1 MEMGVLYCVIGL
13 FDVCMKKFGVW
24 FIFCDNVM
32 NNVIFFFFILNVSVL
47 LSLSLNFFCKI

>member
-13 FDVCMKKFGVW
+13 YDVCMKKFGVW

-32 NNVIFFFFILNVSVL
+32 NNVIFFFFILNVLVL
-47 LSLSLNFFCKI
+47 LSLSMLY